1 MEWLNYHHLYY
12 FWTVVRAGS
21 ISKAGQQLRV
31 SSPAISSQLRSL
43 EESLGEDL
51 FVRTG
56 RSLELSEV
64 GNVVFRYADEIFG
77 LGRELVN
84 AVKERPTG
92 RPLRLVVG
100 VVDVLPKMIARWL
113 IEPAFRLREPL
124 RIVCREG
131 NSDQLL
137 AQLAIHELDVV
148 LSD

>member
-1 MEWLNYHHLYY
+1 MSDLIKEYNLTAIVKYYLRAESVMEWLNYHHLYY

-43 EESLGEDL
+43 EANLGEDL

-56 RSLELSEV
+56 RSLKLSEV

-77 LGRELVN
+77 LGRELLN

-92 RPLRLVVG
+92 RPLRLRVG

-113 IEPAFRLREPL
+113 IEPDAR
-124 RIVCREG
+124 
-131 NSDQLL
+131 NL
-137 AQLAIHELDVV
+137 APAA
-148 LSD
+148 